1 MLPRFGSYKI
11 RQEVI
16 VLDNGAQTHSLVKIP
31 LSELATWEAT
41 HDAAGRKFHTDSG
54 SDTKNSGTIAE
65 GEKV

>member
-16 VLDNGAQTHSLVKIP
+16 VLDDGAQTHSLVKIP

-54 SDTKNSGTIAE
+54 SDTKNSGAIAE